1 MSVEIQITE
10 IERRL
15 RIAGAL
21 IFVGLLIEAVTLQ
34 WNSPMTFLVF
44 LGLGGLLIGL
54 GVVFYLFSLVSSST
68 PEDSSR
74 APRLRNSRDSDRIIA
89 EN

>member
-21 IFVGLLIEAVTLQ
+21 IFLGLLIEALTLQ

-44 LGLGGLLIGL
+44 LG
-54 GVVFYLFSLVSSST
+54 
-68 PEDSSR
+68 
-74 APRLRNSRDSDRIIA
+74 
-89 EN
+89 